1 MDGKGGLG
9 MSHFDAMRLTIPQAL
24 YYLNDGERKTKKITP
39 EQSQQLVSEMSER
52 DKQRI
57 KDEINRRI
65 AYFSGKG

>member
-24 YYLNDGERKTKKITP
+24 YYLSDGERKIKRITP
-39 EQSQQLVSEMSER
+39 DESQRIVSEMSER
-52 DKQRI
+52 DRQKI

-65 AYFSGKG
+65 AYYSGRG